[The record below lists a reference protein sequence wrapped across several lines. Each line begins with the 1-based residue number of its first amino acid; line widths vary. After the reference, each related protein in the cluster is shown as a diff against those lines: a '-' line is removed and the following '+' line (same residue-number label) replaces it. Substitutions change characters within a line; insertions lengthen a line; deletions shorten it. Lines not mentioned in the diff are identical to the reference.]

1 MAQSVTLNGKTYHK
15 GDTVTF
21 NGKAAGICYGPA
33 GVKVKILYIRDGSIG
48 LYSPD
53 RRIDN
58 WSDLDGE
65 VESRRGWWIP
75 PTELENCISSFDGHY
90 EVTAKLE
97 NRGVNLEGKPCRMLA
112 GLEDGTVF
120 VEFEEDVNGCSADG
134 LGRAGYCVAVNTK
147 VLTKKKR
154 VKHAQ

>member
-1 MAQSVTLNGKTYHK
+1 
-15 GDTVTF
+15 
-21 NGKAAGICYGPA
+21 
-33 GVKVKILYIRDGSIG
+33 
-48 LYSPD
+48 
-53 RRIDN
+53 
-58 WSDLDGE
+58 
-65 VESRRGWWIP
+65 
-75 PTELENCISSFDGHY
+75 
-90 EVTAKLE
+90 
-97 NRGVNLEGKPCRMLA
+97 MLA